1 MTAYERL
8 IIEEELKVFA
18 AKNFEKPSVCRNL
31 DQIRFYSAELCLK
44 ISEYEI
50 RFNFAPAWAY
60 GLLEQY
66 NTRQNS
72 LGEMRSNNSSS
83 H

>member
-1 MTAYERL
+1 MTTYDKGK
-8 IIEEELKVFA
+8 IEEELKVFA
-18 AKNFEKPSVCRNL
+18 TKNFEKPSVCRNL
-31 DQIRFYSAELCLK
+31 DQVRFYSAELCRK
-44 ISEYEI
+44 ISEYES

-66 NTRQNS
+66 TARLNS
-72 LGEMRSNNSSS
+72 LCEMRNEINS

>member
-1 MTAYERL
+1 MSAYERL
-8 IIEEELKVFA
+8 RIEEELKVFA
-18 AKNFEKPSVCRNL
+18 TRNFEKPSVCRNL

-44 ISEYEI
+44 IAEYESK
-50 RFNFAPAWAY
+50 FNFAPAWAY

-66 NTRQNS
+66 MIRQNS
-72 LGEMRSNNSSS
+72 LGEIRNEKNS